1 MPRVPVPGAP
11 LLLLFYFLAY
21 IVYICPLSPQYLVD
35 FLGPTV
41 RFLPIT
47 VTACVFLLF
56 AVLAIKVH
64 TMKDLHLGR
73 NKEAALQEASRLRDF
88 AVTLR
93 EDASKMEAE
102 ADKLESIHLGN
113 SQPDSQS
120 KNESGSATQEAVM
133 KAKRPDASVVD
144 DYSVK

>member
-1 MPRVPVPGAP
+1 
-11 LLLLFYFLAY
+11 
-21 IVYICPLSPQYLVD
+21 
-35 FLGPTV
+35 
-41 RFLPIT
+41 
-47 VTACVFLLF
+47 
-56 AVLAIKVH
+56 
-64 TMKDLHLGR
+64 MKDLYLDR

-93 EDASKMEAE
+93 ADASKMEAE

-113 SQPDSQS
+113 SQRDSQS
-120 KNESGSATQEAVM
+120 KNESGSATQEAVT